1 MTTISNL
8 LQQNFMG
15 YTGSR
20 GFAGSAGFNG
30 SNGSNGFNGSNGSAG
45 FNGSNGFTGSAGIIN
60 WITQTSNYTANPFDY
75 ILADTSGGTFTISL
89 PQNPVAGTSVI
100 VLDKSNWSINNLN
113 IGRNTKTIE
122 NYADDFILDIGQSR
136 VEFTYD
142 GSTWQIYNSIGPR
155 GFTGSS
161 GLQESI
167 SYSIVLG

>member
-15 YTGSR
+15 FTGSR
-20 GFAGSAGFNG
+20 GFAGSNGFAGSSGFAG
-30 SNGSNGFNGSNGSAG
+30 SNGSNGFNGSVGFVGSSGTVTWLTKNG
-45 FNGSNGFTGSAGIIN
+45 
-60 WITQTSNYTANPFDY
+60 NYTANPMDY
-75 ILADTSGGTFTISL
+75 ILADTSAGTFTITL
-89 PQNPVAGTSVI
+89 PPNPVAGTSVI

-113 IGRNTKTIE
+113 IGRNLKTIE

-142 GSTWQIYNSIGPR
+142 GSTWQIYSSIGPR